1 MGRCVHKNIQKF
13 ILFQLT
19 VNVAAVIV
27 NFVADLVMNLSS
39 LFQNHHHTLR
49 CSKKKRL
56 LLLSNGLKILT
67 LQIEFMKPKD
77 TLMIW
82 SLRQGMKYSVLSHK

>member
-39 LFQNHHHTLR
+39 LFQDHHHTLR
-49 CSKKKRL
+49 CSKKKALIIIQWFKNTNVTNRIHET
-56 LLLSNGLKILT
+56 KRHFDDVEPTARHEIFRFVT
-67 LQIEFMKPKD
+67 
-77 TLMIW
+77 
-82 SLRQGMKYSVLSHK
+82 